1 MASVRASQASL
12 GASVTAV
19 TTLLLRSP
27 PMAVKVGSLNGR
39 VAHPVVCQVLVSQG
53 GQEQVPVASLRS

>member
-1 MASVRASQASL
+1 
-12 GASVTAV
+12 
-19 TTLLLRSP
+19 
-27 PMAVKVGSLNGR
+27 MAVKVGSLNGR